1 MTERGLP
8 ADDAALQ
15 DALVRGL
22 PPGSRRHLAVL
33 FAGMPVGEVLG
44 ALYAYE
50 AELRRIVASE
60 SHEAAHARLQWWR
73 AELDRLAGSRPSHP
87 ITRALLA
94 SGLDWRGQ
102 ASLLHEALAAA
113 DLDLARFTY
122 RTWTELDA
130 YCFRAGGAL
139 QTLIAATLAG
149 TRPLSAQERDFA
161 RKLGSALRQAEMLER
176 LPLDLRRGHLYA
188 PLEVLEDLGVDPA
201 ALGHGEPG
209 SPARRFLEDWRARVR
224 GELLG
229 LPGLL
234 DNAAERSAQRHGL
247 VLAAL
252 YARWLERP
260 AAARP
265 SQQRRLDLEPLDR
278 LWTAWRTAVRH
289 G

>member
-1 MTERGLP
+1 MSERGR
-8 ADDAALQ
+8 AGTDAAWQ
-15 DALVRGL
+15 EALARGL

-33 FAGMPVGEVLG
+33 FAGSPSRTALG

-73 AELDRLAGSRPSHP
+73 GELDRLAGARPSHP

-94 SGLDWRGQ
+94 SGTDWRAEAG
-102 ASLLHEALAAA
+102 LLHEVLVAA

-122 RTWTELDA
+122 RTWSELEA

-149 TRPLSAQERDFA
+149 VRALSAQEREFA
-161 RKLGSALRQAEMLER
+161 RRLGSALRQAEMLLR
-176 LPLDLRRGHLYA
+176 LPLDVGSGHCYA
-188 PLEVLEDLGVDPA
+188 PLDVLEGLGIEPASLGRGEPA
-201 ALGHGEPG
+201 A
-209 SPARRFLEDWRARVR
+209 PARRFLDDWQARVR
-224 GELLG
+224 GELLA
-229 LPGLL
+229 LPALL
-234 DNAAERSAQRHGL
+234 ETAAERGAQRHGL

-252 YARWLERP
+252 HARSLERP
-260 AAARP
+260 AAAGPLRP
-265 SQQRRLDLEPLDR
+265 RRLDLDSLDR